1 MISIDILNNKIS
13 SEDVIREIGLFLPI
27 ETIMF
32 LNKSKY
38 EEYQKF
44 IWSGWN
50 KGYERLLRRILRNDY
65 DYLFFQKLKINY
77 KKWIKLKNWRYNN
90 IVFGSYLNYLRFL
103 CDEYNSGKCKK
114 ILDSYK
120 KKQGFNK
127 NKYRNNRHVRVR
139 WSN

>member
-1 MISIDILNNKIS
+1 MVSIDILNQKIS
-13 SEDVIREIGLFLPI
+13 SEDVIREIGSFLPI

-32 LNKSKY
+32 LNKSNY
-38 EEYQKF
+38 EEYQNF
-44 IWSGWN
+44 IWVSR
-50 KGYERLLRRILRNDY
+50 KGVERLLRWILRNDY
-65 DYLFFQKLKINY
+65 DYLFSQKLKINY
-77 KKWIKLKNWRYNN
+77 RKWIRLKNWQYNN
-90 IVFGSYLNYLRFL
+90 IIFGCYLDYLRFL

-114 ILDSYK
+114 TLDSYK